1 MLKKLVKT
9 LFLFIGISSLVLG
22 FIGIFL
28 PLLPTTPFILLAAYC
43 FAKSS
48 ERFHRYITQHK
59 LFGKMVTD
67 FNEKKVISK
76 KNKIIALTLMWTTLS
91 LSVIFFMP
99 YTWIKLVV
107 LGIGVAVSVYLLSFH
122 SK

>member
-9 LFLFIGISSLVLG
+9 LFLFIGIVSLLLG

-48 ERFHRYITQHK
+48 ERFHRYIMQHK
-59 LFGKMVTD
+59 LFGRMVTD
-67 FNEKKVISK
+67 FYEKKVISS
-76 KNKIIALTLMWTTLS
+76 KNKIIALTLMWLTLS

-99 YTWIKLVV
+99 YIWVKLVV
-107 LGIGVAVSVYLLSFH
+107 LGIGVSVTVYLLTFR

>member
-9 LFLFIGISSLVLG
+9 LFLFIGIVSLVLG

-48 ERFHRYITQHK
+48 ERFHRYIMQHK
-59 LFGKMVTD
+59 LFGRMVTD
-67 FNEKKVISK
+67 FYEKKVISA
-76 KNKIIALTLMWTTLS
+76 KNKIIALTLMWITLS

-99 YTWIKLVV
+99 YIWVKLVV
-107 LGIGVAVSVYLLSFH
+107 LGIGVSVSIYLLSFR

>member
-1 MLKKLVKT
+1 MLRKLIKT
-9 LFLFIGISSLVLG
+9 FFLFIGIFSLVLG

-28 PLLPTTPFILLAAYC
+28 PLLPTTPFILMAAYC

-48 ERFHRYITQHK
+48 ERFHRYIMQHK
-59 LFGKMVTD
+59 LFGRMVTD
-67 FNEKKVISK
+67 FYEKKVIST
-76 KNKIIALTLMWTTLS
+76 KNKIIALTLMWITLS

-99 YTWIKLVV
+99 HIWVKLVV
-107 LGIGVAVSVYLLSFH
+107 LGIGVSVTVYLLTFR

>member
-9 LFLFIGISSLVLG
+9 LFLFIGIVSLVLG

-48 ERFHRYITQHK
+48 ERFHRYIMQHK
-59 LFGKMVTD
+59 LFGRMVTD
-67 FNEKKVISK
+67 FYEKKVISTK
-76 KNKIIALTLMWTTLS
+76 HKIIALTLMWTTLS

-99 YTWIKLVV
+99 YIWVKLVV
-107 LGIGVAVSVYLLSFH
+107 LGIGVSVSVYLLTFR

>member
-9 LFLFIGISSLVLG
+9 LFLFIGIVSLVLG

-48 ERFHRYITQHK
+48 ERFHRYIMQHK
-59 LFGKMVTD
+59 LFGRMVTD
-67 FNEKKVISK
+67 FYEKKVIST
-76 KNKIIALTLMWTTLS
+76 KNKIIALTLMWITLS

-99 YTWIKLVV
+99 YIWVKLVV
-107 LGIGVAVSVYLLSFH
+107 LGIGVSVTVYLLTFRSE
-122 SK
+122 

>member
-1 MLKKLVKT
+1 MLKKFVKS
-9 LFLFIGISSLVLG
+9 LFLIIGISSLVLG

-28 PLLPTTPFILLAAYC
+28 PVLPTTPFILLSAYC

-48 ERFHRYITQHK
+48 ERFHRYIMQHK
-59 LFGKMVTD
+59 LFGKMVSD
-67 FNEKKVISK
+67 FYEKKIIPVK
-76 KNKIIALTLMWTTLS
+76 TKIIALTLMWTTLS

-99 YTWIKLVV
+99 YIWVKLVV
-107 LGIGVAVSVYLLSFH
+107 IGIGVAVTVYLLSFR